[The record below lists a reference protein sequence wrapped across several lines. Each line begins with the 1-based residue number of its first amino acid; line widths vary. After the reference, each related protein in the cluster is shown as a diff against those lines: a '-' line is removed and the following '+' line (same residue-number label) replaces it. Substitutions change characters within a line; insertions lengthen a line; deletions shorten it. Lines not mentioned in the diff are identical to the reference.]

1 VLLPGR
7 WERPL
12 AWAPSLPAGRTE
24 PARLNAD
31 TEAADGSEEM
41 DDCRRCGGPLST
53 DLDWCPRCFAPV
65 ERAAPSPI
73 LGPRLPPREAPPAP
87 VYSRWKAGP
96 TSFGA
101 AGRIALTL
109 LVLFGAV
116 AGYPMSRGEMLA
128 WIGIDVP
135 GRAFLIG
142 YVVLAGVGA
151 VYLLARIWKRSR
163 IA

>member
-1 VLLPGR
+1 VYRRILGAPGCR
-7 WERPL
+7 
-12 AWAPSLPAGRTE
+12 AG
-24 PARLNAD
+24 AGRLNARPVR
-31 TEAADGSEEM
+31 ADASREM
-41 DDCRRCGGPLST
+41 DGCGRCRGPLSA

-65 ERAAPSPI
+65 ERSHPASSI
-73 LGPRLPPREAPPAP
+73 LGPRLPPREPAPEP

-101 AGRIALTL
+101 AGRIGLTV

-116 AGYPMSRGEMLA
+116 AGYPMARGEMVA

-135 GRAFLIG
+135 GTAFLIG
-142 YVVLAGVGA
+142 YAVLATLGTI
-151 VYLLARIWKRSR
+151 YLLARIWKRSR

>member
-1 VLLPGR
+1 
-7 WERPL
+7 
-12 AWAPSLPAGRTE
+12 
-24 PARLNAD
+24 
-31 TEAADGSEEM
+31 
-41 DDCRRCGGPLST
+41 
-53 DLDWCPRCFAPV
+53 
-65 ERAAPSPI
+65 
-73 LGPRLPPREAPPAP
+73 

-151 VYLLARIWKRSR
+151 VYLLARIWERSR